1 MKGLEKMSHFSQLQ
15 VPVSA
20 GYLLFIPERITD
32 QRRQILQLLNV
43 TCGREDITVSTDFTS
58 KDEGY
63 LLMVR
68 CLSGIDKKLECP
80 LWTGKSI
87 KVEPTAETAIALS
100 HLQVSK
106 FNNSLHVS

>member
-1 MKGLEKMSHFSQLQ
+1 M
-15 VPVSA
+15 
-20 GYLLFIPERITD
+20 FIPERILD

-63 LLMVR
+63 LLMVS
-68 CLSGIDKKLECP
+68 CSGGTDRKPECP
-80 LWTGKSI
+80 LWTGKSV

-100 HLQVSK
+100 HLQVLRLTLK
-106 FNNSLHVS
+106 VKIALTD